1 MLYRRLLVSVIG
13 ILTLLYTASGLAL
26 NQEPS
31 AHNEKSS
38 ALAKGSLIPNKKSA
52 VFMGEAFAKPK
63 STVSVRQESLA
74 MHLYQRDIPFANEQS
89 LTAISDSMGYY
100 WVGTGL
106 GLVRYDGNESQRVMS
121 NASGDATGSVVL
133 RLLEYKGYIWAG
145 TAAQGLFRVNLEDHA
160 IKHYPKGE
168 GISHGYVTGL
178 IEDQYQRFW
187 VLTIDGL
194 NLYQAESDSF
204 QQFFLPRNVQ
214 SKSTPDY
221 AFKTLVA
228 LDRNTLLISSYSGG
242 VMLFDLRSQTFSSA
256 DQALMQVSD
265 IEFKHFLTVSGGEL
279 LRTASGNYVYGVDDK
294 LYEFDGAGRLIHSAA
309 ILPADLKT
317 SAHISKSA
325 IKNVQ
330 IRRLTADHQGN
341 IWIVP
346 MGGGL
351 FQWSA
356 DRKTIYHSF
365 NAAKNTLG
373 IGSPYNINV
382 VNNGSLVLS
391 YLKSSPRFWNP
402 IGGRIETIDLKKADV
417 SLQDFQAF
425 IAIEGER
432 GTWLFADSDRFLL
445 LGNDGQLSRLE
456 EVPGQLIG
464 AVKRGDQLYISTY
477 RGIYRYDI
485 QTQALE
491 QVDKIYPANID
502 VIHRQQVWVRMPS
515 NEVLRIDPQGG
526 RYRYK
531 FEGDF
536 TTVESNFSV
545 SEEGQLYFLVRGF
558 LYRYDEIEDRFQ
570 KLHQKPLKVHSPA
583 DFYIRGNEL
592 YLFSEGAYR
601 LSLDNLDN
609 SQAAT
614 KLLRDDRFFRRVHCS
629 PEGCWLRNDLNSNLE
644 FFEFNSGKWF
654 DYYHTQGFPF
664 LRGVTPLKYKAGE
677 LWLSSHGLIYKV
689 QFPLPYANSGT
700 PTRIHSVS
708 TYTSDKPQET
718 YLSPIEDV
726 ELDHNVSAIR
736 LNFGDGQFYKNG
748 DEKPMYRLLGLSEQ
762 WLSASHNQ
770 ATYTALSP
778 GEYTFQVK
786 PAASKEVSDQLTILV
801 KAAWWNSWLAR
812 LIYLM
817 AAVSILLLLAY
828 LRWDKYRSEY
838 LANKKILEY
847 AKGIDGVNQGVCV
860 IESNGRIVSANRAFK
875 SFVQNDVSQRF
886 IWEFVHKLNTEDD
899 FEKRWLQLREQ
910 RSIRGRL
917 RLRSPSR
924 AMPVEYSISIID
936 QLDLE
941 NSRYIALF
949 SDISERI
956 EHENELRDLAS
967 CDTLTGLH
975 NRYYLNL
982 HLEKLINSEV
992 KSNGKRLAL
1001 VFLDVDRFKNI
1012 NDSLSHYYGD
1022 MLLVALAKRLKSCL
1036 RAGEFLARLGG
1047 DEFVI
1052 VSCQTAT
1059 NWDVTQLAQRVLSQ
1073 ADQAIVIEDKEL
1085 YVSLSLGL
1093 AVSPDDGR
1101 SVDELLRNA
1110 DAAMY
1115 SVKAKGGNDYAF
1127 YTQRMSETSRL
1138 ELELE
1143 SELRRAIDQRE
1154 FRLYYQPKIC
1164 LATGR
1169 LMGLEALLRWVHPQ
1183 RGLVS
1188 PGVFIPVAEKTGL
1201 IIKIGLWA
1209 IGEVARQLRAW
1220 QLDAYDAVPIAVN
1233 VSPQQLLQPNF
1244 SEELNR
1250 LLRASHIACEM
1261 VELEITENMVME
1273 NMEVCIEQLA
1283 KLKSMG
1289 HLISIDDFGTGYS
1302 SLAYL
1307 RKLPIDVLK
1316 IDQSFVSGMFEDAEQ
1331 HSIVK
1336 TIIELANN
1344 LQLTVVA
1351 EGIETKE
1358 VHFALRDMGCS
1369 LGQGYFYAPP
1379 MAADDPLLLECLRE
1393 GELKIPLH
1401 LGQRLL

>member
-13 ILTLLYTASGLAL
+13 FLTLIYAASGIAL
-26 NQEPS
+26 NQE
-31 AHNEKSS
+31 
-38 ALAKGSLIPNKKSA
+38 L
-52 VFMGEAFAKPK
+52 
-63 STVSVRQESLA
+63 SVLQRETLTDSKDATIVQQERLA
-74 MHLYQRDIPFANEQS
+74 MHLHQRDIPYANEQS
-89 LTAISDSMGYY
+89 LTIIRDSLGYY
-100 WVGTGL
+100 WLGTGL
-106 GLVRYDGNESQRVMS
+106 GLIRYDGNESNKVVS

-133 RLLEYKGYIWAG
+133 RLLEHKGYIWAG
-145 TAAQGLFRVNLEDHA
+145 TAAQGLFRVDLDDHS
-160 IKHYPKGE
+160 IKSYAKGE

-194 NLYQAESDSF
+194 NLYHAKSDNF
-204 QQFFLPRNVQ
+204 QQFFLPRKKQ
-214 SKSTPDY
+214 SNSTPAY

-228 LDRNTLLISSYSGG
+228 LDRNTLLLSSFSEG
-242 VMLFDLRSQTFSSA
+242 VLLFDLRSQTFTSA
-256 DQALMQVSD
+256 SQSLTQVSD
-265 IEFKHFLTVSGGEL
+265 KEFKHFLTVAGGEL
-279 LRTASGNYVYGVDDK
+279 LRTAAGNYVYGVDDK
-294 LYEFDGAGRLIHSAA
+294 LFEFDRTGRLIHSAA
-309 ILPADLKT
+309 ILPEKLKLPLQLPK
-317 SAHISKSA
+317 KSL
-325 IKNVQ
+325 KNVQ
-330 IRRLTADHQGN
+330 IRRLTADHHGN

-356 DRKTIYHSF
+356 DRKIVYHSF
-365 NAAKNTLG
+365 NAANNTLG
-373 IGSPYNINV
+373 IGNPYNINV
-382 VNNGSLVLS
+382 DKDGTLALS

-402 IGGRIETIDLKKADV
+402 IGSQVKTIDLRKANAG
-417 SLQDFQAF
+417 LRDFQAF
-425 IAIEGER
+425 IAIEGEQ
-432 GTWLFADSDRFLL
+432 GTWLFGDSDHFLL
-445 LGNDGQLSRLE
+445 LDHHGQLSRLV

-464 AVKRGDQLYISTY
+464 AAKRGDQLYISTY

-485 QTQALE
+485 PTQTLE
-491 QVDKIYPANID
+491 QLDKIYPANVD
-502 VIHRQQVWVRMPS
+502 VVHKQQVWVRMPT

-526 RYRYK
+526 QHNYK
-531 FEGDF
+531 FDGDF

-545 SEEGQLYFLVRGF
+545 SDEGLLYFLARGF
-558 LYRYDEIEDRFQ
+558 LYRYDEKQDRFE
-570 KLHQKPLKVHSPA
+570 KLHQQPLKIHSPA
-583 DFYIRGNEL
+583 DFYVRANEL

-601 LSLDNLDN
+601 LSLDELDD
-609 SQAAT
+609 SQFAT
-614 KLLRDDRFFRRVHCS
+614 KLLRGNRFFRRVHCS
-629 PEGCWLRNDLNSNLE
+629 TEGCWLRNDHNSDLE
-644 FFEFNSGKWF
+644 FFEFNSEKWF

-677 LWLSSHGLIYKV
+677 LWLSSHGVVYKV
-689 QFPLPYANSGT
+689 QSPLPYANSGT
-700 PTRIHSVS
+700 PTKIHSFS
-708 TYTSDKPQET
+708 LFSSDQPQET
-718 YLSPIEDV
+718 YLSPFENIELGHD
-726 ELDHNVSAIR
+726 VSAIR

-748 DEKPMYRLLGLSEQ
+748 DEKPMYRLLGLSKQ

-770 ATYTALSP
+770 ATFTALNP
-778 GEYTFQVK
+778 GEYIFQVK
-786 PAASKEVSDQLTILV
+786 PEAADKVSDQLIIRVT
-801 KAAWWNSWLAR
+801 AAWWNSWLAR
-812 LIYLM
+812 SIYLIS
-817 AAVSILLLLAY
+817 ALSILLLLIY
-828 LRWDKYRSEY
+828 LRWDKYRSQY

-875 SFVQNDVSQRF
+875 AFIQSDVSQRF
-886 IWEFVHKLNTEDD
+886 IWEFVHKLNAEDD
-899 FEKRWLQLREQ
+899 FEQRWLQLREQ

-936 QLDLE
+936 QLDHE

-982 HLEKLINSEV
+982 HLRKLIHSEV
-992 KSNGKRLAL
+992 EKNGKRLAL

-1052 VSCQTAT
+1052 VSCQTAS
-1059 NWDVTQLAQRVLSQ
+1059 NWDVTQLAQRVLAQ
-1073 ADQAIVIEDKEL
+1073 ADQAIVVEDKEL

-1093 AVSPDDGR
+1093 AVSPDDGA

-1169 LMGLEALLRWVHPQ
+1169 LMGLEALLRWAHPQ

-1188 PGVFIPVAEKTGL
+1188 PGLFIPVAEKTGL

-1220 QLDAYDAVPIAVN
+1220 QLDDYDAVPIAVN

-1244 SEELNR
+1244 ADELNR

-1358 VHFALRDMGCS
+1358 VHFTLRDMGCS

-1379 MAADDPLLLECLRE
+1379 MAADDPFLKDCLKE
-1393 GELKIPLH
+1393 GEIKIPLH
-1401 LGQRLL
+1401 LGQRLI

>member
-1 MLYRRLLVSVIG
+1 
-13 ILTLLYTASGLAL
+13 
-26 NQEPS
+26 
-31 AHNEKSS
+31 
-38 ALAKGSLIPNKKSA
+38 
-52 VFMGEAFAKPK
+52 
-63 STVSVRQESLA
+63 
-74 MHLYQRDIPFANEQS
+74 
-89 LTAISDSMGYY
+89 
-100 WVGTGL
+100 
-106 GLVRYDGNESQRVMS
+106 
-121 NASGDATGSVVL
+121 
-133 RLLEYKGYIWAG
+133 
-145 TAAQGLFRVNLEDHA
+145 
-160 IKHYPKGE
+160 
-168 GISHGYVTGL
+168 
-178 IEDQYQRFW
+178 
-187 VLTIDGL
+187 
-194 NLYQAESDSF
+194 
-204 QQFFLPRNVQ
+204 
-214 SKSTPDY
+214 
-221 AFKTLVA
+221 
-228 LDRNTLLISSYSGG
+228 
-242 VMLFDLRSQTFSSA
+242 
-256 DQALMQVSD
+256 
-265 IEFKHFLTVSGGEL
+265 
-279 LRTASGNYVYGVDDK
+279 
-294 LYEFDGAGRLIHSAA
+294 
-309 ILPADLKT
+309 
-317 SAHISKSA
+317 
-325 IKNVQ
+325 
-330 IRRLTADHQGN
+330 
-341 IWIVP
+341 

-351 FQWSA
+351 FQWSS
-356 DRKTIYHSF
+356 DRKFVYHSF
-365 NAAKNTLG
+365 DAARNKLG
-373 IGSPYNINV
+373 VGNPYSLFVDND
-382 VNNGSLVLS
+382 GSLAIS
-391 YLKSSPRFWNP
+391 YLKSPPRFWNP
-402 IGGRIETIDLKKADV
+402 IGGRVKTYQLKKEGYV
-417 SLQDFQAF
+417 LKDFQAF
-425 IAIEGER
+425 IAIEDR
-432 GTWLFADSDRFLL
+432 QGTWLFGDADYFIRIDTH
-445 LGNDGQLSRLE
+445 GKVAQVENI
-456 EVPGQLIG
+456 PGQLIG
-464 AVKRGDQLYISTY
+464 AAKRGDHLYISTY
-477 RGIYRYDI
+477 RGIYRYHI
-485 QTQALE
+485 ETQTLRQIDE
-491 QVDKIYPANID
+491 IYPAYVD
-502 VIHRQQVWVRMPS
+502 VVHREQVWVRKPLNGVM
-515 NEVLRIDPQGG
+515 RIDERGG
-526 RYRYK
+526 K
-531 FEGDF
+531 FHYTFDEKF
-536 TTVESNFSV
+536 ASVESNFFV
-545 SEEGQLYFLVRGF
+545 SEKSELYFLGAGI
-558 LYRYDEIEDRFQ
+558 LYRYNYSEDRFE
-570 KLHQKPLKVHSPA
+570 KLHQKTLKAYNPA
-583 DFYIRGNEL
+583 DFYVRANEL
-592 YLFSEGAYR
+592 YLFSDGAYR
-601 LSLDNLDN
+601 LSFDELDD
-609 SQAAT
+609 SQTAT
-614 KLLRDDRFFRRVHCS
+614 KVLRDDRFFRRVHCS
-629 PEGCWLRNDLNSNLE
+629 TEGCWLRNDLNSNLE
-644 FFEFNSGKWF
+644 FFEFNSGNWF

-664 LRGVTPLKYKAGE
+664 SRGVTPLKYKTGE

-700 PTRIHSVS
+700 PTRIHSLTAYS
-708 TYTSDKPQET
+708 TDKPQET
-718 YLSPIEDV
+718 YLSPLEDV

-812 LIYLM
+812 SIYLL
-817 AAVSILLLLAY
+817 AAISILLLVAY

-838 LANKKILEY
+838 QANKKILEY

-1052 VSCQTAT
+1052 VSCQTAS
-1059 NWDVTQLAQRVLSQ
+1059 NWDVTQLAQRVLAQ